1 MSENSTLNKLSQKVA
16 EMLSSFEALRQENA
30 LLKDE
35 VAQLRSEGSN
45 SSTLVTQLRD
55 ELNEKDREIE
65 EIVTKIESM
74 LG

>member
-1 MSENSTLNKLSQKVA
+1 MSENSTLNKLSQKVG

>member
-1 MSENSTLNKLSQKVA
+1 MSENSTLNKLSQKVG

-45 SSTLVTQLRD
+45 SSTLVIQLRD